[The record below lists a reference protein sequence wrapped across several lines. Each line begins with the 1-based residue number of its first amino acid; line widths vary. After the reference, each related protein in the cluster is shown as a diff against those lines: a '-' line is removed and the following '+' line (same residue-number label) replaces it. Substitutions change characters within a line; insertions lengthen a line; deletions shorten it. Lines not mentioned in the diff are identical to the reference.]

1 MKKKIV
7 FMGNSLV
14 NGFPFGR
21 TKSFPGVM
29 RRKMKAA
36 GQDINI
42 VNCGVNGES
51 SVQMLRRFDTD
62 VISRT
67 PDYVFISCGVNDF
80 IYRERGPREVFENI
94 ETMSKMAE
102 SAGIKVVL
110 MTPPFVHEEMATR
123 IWLVGCGIDYAKVNT
138 QISALRQLI
147 IGSGREYF
155 DLHAIYP
162 ECGEYL
168 DGLHPTESGYEF
180 IADRLIQLLE
190 ERLIK

>member
-36 GQDINI
+36 GEDVNI

-51 SVQMLRRFDTD
+51 SAQMLKRFDAD
-62 VISRT
+62 VIDRA
-67 PDYVFISCGVNDF
+67 PDYVFISCGTNDF
-80 IYRERGPREVFENI
+80 MYRERGPKEVFDNI
-94 ETMSKMAE
+94 EIMVKRAE
-102 SAGIKVVL
+102 SNGIKAIL
-110 MTPPFVHEEMATR
+110 ITPPFVHEEMATR
-123 IWLVGCGIDYAKVNT
+123 VWLVGCGIDYAKVNE
-138 QISALRQLI
+138 QVGKLRQLI
-147 IGSGREYF
+147 LASGRTHF

-162 ECGEYL
+162 QFGEYL
-168 DGLHPTESGYEF
+168 DGLHPTEAGYEF
-180 IADRLIQLLE
+180 IADALIEWIGKARL
-190 ERLIK
+190 